1 MKIYL
6 LSLLILG
13 FAWQTTAQITLKPY
27 DEPGKSGTKSIV
39 FEYEEEDP
47 NARGA
52 APKQVRKEF
61 DIQANNPFNKLL
73 LKEAGSAKNGS
84 KRFVINQHEREG
96 FCKSLDLPDGYE
108 LTSSEVP
115 LIAQSHQWVTV
126 KQNHAAIAYNMFL
139 YGPHGDLSKNGRF
152 TTVKVMDNKGKEIKS
167 LDNLP
172 YDIYSMELSSNGRF
186 LFCAYGEP
194 IEHAE
199 EFPISGFKIIDLRD
213 NSVFYDKEIY
223 RISGFFPRKD
233 EMAVVSDS
241 NEGTM
246 VYSFD
251 ELSQRLYKIEKSK
264 VSVQIGHQLF
274 LNAKGD
280 TVSIS
285 NLTLVK

>member
-1 MKIYL
+1 MKFFLVL
-6 LSLLILG
+6 LFTFSVLVVG
-13 FAWQTTAQITLKPY
+13 AQITLVPY
-27 DEPGKSGTKSIV
+27 DEPGKSGTKSIA
-39 FEYEEEDP
+39 FEYVDEETCE
-47 NARGA
+47 
-52 APKQVRKEF
+52 KVQKEF
-61 DIQANNPFNKLL
+61 DIQENNPYNNLS

-84 KRFVINQHEREG
+84 KRFVINQQEREG
-96 FCKSLDLPDGYE
+96 FCKSLGLPDGYE

-152 TTVKVMDNKGKEIKS
+152 TTVKVVDKKGKEIKS

-172 YDIYSMELSSNGRF
+172 YDIYSMELSSDGRF

-199 EFPISGFKIIDLRD
+199 EFPKSGFKIIDLQD
-213 NSVFYDKEIY
+213 NSVFYDKEVY
-223 RISGFFPRKD
+223 RIKGFFPHDD
-233 EMAVVSDS
+233 EMVVVSAGS
-241 NEGTM
+241 EGTILF
-246 VYSFD
+246 SFD
-251 ELSQRLYKIEKSK
+251 ELSQRLYKIENSK

-280 TVSIS
+280 TVSVS